1 MSHLEYVQ
9 NAIAK
14 IKEEKWD
21 DESAHEMEDFLYF
34 QILHWIADG
43 SLSGE
48 DAVECAQEAIKSTDI
63 EFARWCA

>member
-34 QILHWIADG
+34 QILH
-43 SLSGE
+43 
-48 DAVECAQEAIKSTDI
+48 
-63 EFARWCA
+63 